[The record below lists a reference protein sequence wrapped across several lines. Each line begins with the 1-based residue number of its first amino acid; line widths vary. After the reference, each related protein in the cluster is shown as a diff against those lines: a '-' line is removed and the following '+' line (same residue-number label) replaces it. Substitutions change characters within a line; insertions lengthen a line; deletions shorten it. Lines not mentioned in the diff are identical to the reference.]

1 MASAGFKAAPQ
12 YAQIKRRLIAEIESG
27 RWAAGGVFPSEAQ
40 LLARYKVSRATLVRS
55 LQELTLEGYLYRRQ
69 GQGTFVAD
77 FRRGRRAEQAL
88 PLFISDKTYSLSGS
102 GRQVLL
108 RILSGIEDALG
119 PLHPGVTIRQVPER
133 ELNEETRQSVASL
146 RPSVAL
152 VVEPSFNPQLV
163 DLLHR
168 QSCAIWSVNE
178 AMQDDNCVYI
188 DQERAGYMATK
199 YLLDKGRRRIALLNG
214 PVDAYWGFEA
224 RFRGYRRALESAG
237 IAFDPRLSR
246 EGKHLIDSEAGRS
259 MLRAIFDEGVAVD
272 AAVGASDAKALGAIA
287 VAQEADRRIPDDLLV
302 VSIDNTI
309 ADQAEVPLT
318 SVAMPFEEVGRQAA
332 LGIKGRTQPAAVG
345 GSPSDSASLEQPPVQ
360 QIKLLPS
367 LVERG

>member
-1 MASAGFKAAPQ
+1 
-12 YAQIKRRLIAEIESG
+12 
-27 RWAAGGVFPSEAQ
+27 
-40 LLARYKVSRATLVRS
+40 
-55 LQELTLEGYLYRRQ
+55 
-69 GQGTFVAD
+69 
-77 FRRGRRAEQAL
+77 
-88 PLFISDKTYSLSGS
+88 
-102 GRQVLL
+102 
-108 RILSGIEDALG
+108 
-119 PLHPGVTIRQVPER
+119 
-133 ELNEETRQSVASL
+133 
-146 RPSVAL
+146 
-152 VVEPSFNPQLV
+152 
-163 DLLHR
+163 
-168 QSCAIWSVNE
+168 
-178 AMQDDNCVYI
+178 
-188 DQERAGYMATK
+188 
-199 YLLDKGRRRIALLNG
+199 
-214 PVDAYWGFEA
+214 
-224 RFRGYRRALESAG
+224 
-237 IAFDPRLSR
+237 
-246 EGKHLIDSEAGRS
+246 

>member
-12 YAQIKRRLIAEIESG
+12 YAQIKRRLVAEIESG

-88 PLFISDKTYSLSGS
+88 PLFISDKTYSLAGS

-108 RILSGIEDALG
+108 RILAGIEDALG
-119 PLHPGVTIRQVPER
+119 PLHPGVTIRQVPEQ

-168 QSCAIWSVNE
+168 QSCTIWSVNE
-178 AMQDDNCVYI
+178 AMEDDNCVYI

-214 PVDAYWGFEA
+214 PLDAYWGFEA
-224 RFRGYRRALESAG
+224 RYRGYRRAC
-237 IAFDPRLSR
+237 
-246 EGKHLIDSEAGRS
+246 RS
-259 MLRAIFDEGVAVD
+259 IRGWRVRA
-272 AAVGASDAKALGAIA
+272 S
-287 VAQEADRRIPDDLLV
+287 
-302 VSIDNTI
+302 T
-309 ADQAEVPLT
+309 
-318 SVAMPFEEVGRQAA
+318 
-332 LGIKGRTQPAAVG
+332 
-345 GSPSDSASLEQPPVQ
+345 
-360 QIKLLPS
+360 
-367 LVERG
+367 